1 MNLEAE
7 VEHAKSQKTVQEQR
21 KYDEKLTES
30 LKKEAQ
36 QARQEAEKFEKE
48 YITVSEEKDRLK
60 NELEEMKR
68 MYAALERRM
77 KAGTN
82 LLIFAAI

>member
-7 VEHAKSQKTVQEQR
+7 AEHAKSQRSVQEQR
-21 KYDEKLTES
+21 KYDEKVTES
-30 LKKEAQ
+30 LKKETQ
-36 QARQEAEKFEKE
+36 QARKDAEKFEKE
-48 YITVSEEKDRLK
+48 YMTVSEEKDQLK

-77 KAGTN
+77 KAGTDS
-82 LLIFAAI
+82 LIFVAI